1 MNFFNR
7 IKLCN
12 VLSSSFPPLPP
23 LLLKKRLL
31 QLKLYFYSL
40 GCIYCTYHSYIPM
53 ENKIESRTGIEEET
67 GSYLQL
73 SFSRAPKKNQ
83 EALAQLGKR
92 WVQWLNKHGVSSKI
106 YYLNSSSTTT
116 SEEVLPEG
124 VESIAKI
131 LSVSDDEM
139 LGVSLQFY
147 RDQAHAYEVFAKMMQ
162 DETCGAIGKEFD
174 SLVTQG
180 KGMITDGF
188 SRLRV

>member
-1 MNFFNR
+1 
-7 IKLCN
+7 
-12 VLSSSFPPLPP
+12 
-23 LLLKKRLL
+23 
-31 QLKLYFYSL
+31 
-40 GCIYCTYHSYIPM
+40 M
-53 ENKIESRTGIEEET
+53 EKTIESAKEIEET

-92 WVQWLNKHGVSSKI
+92 WLQWLNKHGVSSKI
-106 YYLNSSSTTT
+106 YYLNSSTST
-116 SEEVLPEG
+116 SEQVPPQG
-124 VESIAKI
+124 IESIAKT
-131 LSVSDDEM
+131 LSLSDDEM

-147 RDQAHAYEVFAKMMQ
+147 IDQAHADEVYSKMMQ

-174 SLVTQG
+174 GLVTQG

>member
-1 MNFFNR
+1 MY
-7 IKLCN
+7 
-12 VLSSSFPPLPP
+12 PA
-23 LLLKKRLL
+23 
-31 QLKLYFYSL
+31 
-40 GCIYCTYHSYIPM
+40 M
-53 ENKIESRTGIEEET
+53 ENKIESAKEIEET
-67 GSYLQL
+67 GNYLQI

-92 WVQWLNKHGVSSKI
+92 WVQWLNENGVSSKI
-106 YYLNSSSTTT
+106 YYLDKSSSTTT
-116 SEEVLPEG
+116 KEEVPEG

-131 LSVSDDEM
+131 LSLSDDEM

-147 RDQAHAYEVFAKMMQ
+147 RDQAHANEVFAKMMQ

-180 KGMITDGF
+180 KSMITDGF

>member
-1 MNFFNR
+1 
-7 IKLCN
+7 
-12 VLSSSFPPLPP
+12 
-23 LLLKKRLL
+23 
-31 QLKLYFYSL
+31 
-40 GCIYCTYHSYIPM
+40 M
-53 ENKIESRTGIEEET
+53 EKTIESAKEIEET
-67 GSYLQL
+67 GSYLRL

-106 YYLNSSSTTT
+106 YYLNSSTST
-116 SEEVLPEG
+116 SEQVPPQG
-124 VESIAKI
+124 IESIAKT
-131 LSVSDDEM
+131 LSLSDDEM

-147 RDQAHAYEVFAKMMQ
+147 RDQAHADEVYSKMMQ

-174 SLVTQG
+174 GLVTQG

>member
-1 MNFFNR
+1 
-7 IKLCN
+7 
-12 VLSSSFPPLPP
+12 
-23 LLLKKRLL
+23 
-31 QLKLYFYSL
+31 
-40 GCIYCTYHSYIPM
+40 M
-53 ENKIESRTGIEEET
+53 EKTIESAKEIEEET

-92 WVQWLNKHGVSSKI
+92 WVQWLNKYGVSSKI

-116 SEEVLPEG
+116 TSEQVPPPQG
-124 VESIAKI
+124 IESIAKI

-147 RDQAHAYEVFAKMMQ
+147 RDQAHADEVYSKMMQ

-174 SLVTQG
+174 GLVTQG

-188 SRLRV
+188 SRLRM